1 MNRWDKPRKAM
12 ILAAGRGERMRP
24 LTDTTPKPLL
34 KVGGKPIIHYHL
46 ESLARSGIHR
56 LVINHSY
63 LGADIEEHLGDGSR
77 WGLSIQYSPEPVAAL
92 ETGGGIHNALGLL
105 GDGPFLVINGD
116 VWTDYDLSQTGCPAG
131 QLAHLILVDNPAHN
145 PEGDFSL
152 QNGIVSSDPGD
163 LLTFSGLGVYRAG
176 LFSDCEGGA
185 FPLAPLLRTAAANGK
200 VSGEQFHGRWIDV
213 GTPQRLKELDDMLTR
228 A

>member
-1 MNRWDKPRKAM
+1 M

-46 ESLARSGIHR
+46 ESLARAGIRR

-63 LGADIEEHLGDGSR
+63 LGGDIEEQLGYGNR
-77 WGLSIQYSPEPVAAL
+77 WGLSIQYSPEPGAAL
-92 ETGGGIHNALGLL
+92 ETGGGIHNALSLL

-116 VWTDYDLSQTGCPAG
+116 VWSDYDLAQTGCPTG
-131 QLAHLILVDNPAHN
+131 KLAHLILVDNPAHN

-152 QNGIVSSDPGD
+152 QNGSISSDPGAR
-163 LLTFSGLGVYRAG
+163 LTFSGMGVYRAE
-176 LFSDCEGGA
+176 LFGGCEKGA
-185 FPLAPLLRTAAANGK
+185 FPLAPLLRAAAADGK
-200 VSGEQFHGRWIDV
+200 VSGEQFHGKWFDV
-213 GTPQRLKELDDMLTR
+213 GTPLRLKELDDMLTGV
-228 A
+228 